1 MTVYVTEALKGVI
14 RDRFIHKLNQAFDRS
29 APKVSPELA
38 DSIYDFVIGSDV
50 GVLSSVPNQYLSY
63 VPGISLEFTVSG
75 SRHMLPVNFSSSR
88 PWVNLGNYRT
98 LSSPPIN
105 GRLTVCSSILNRY
118 RIHDIGAWDHAI
130 MDGLTTVAESIHV
143 RETNII
149 NAQDNLTILL
159 KQNRTLR
166 QLLKA
171 FPPIKPFVPPN
182 IIERLADEPAA
193 RVGKYEGVDR
203 EFLTGMAAMTRMM
216 E

>member
-1 MTVYVTEALKGVI
+1 MTVYVTEALKVTI
-14 RDRFIHKLNQAFDRS
+14 RDRFIHKLKLAFDGS
-29 APKVSPELA
+29 VLKVSPELA

-50 GVLSSVPNQYLSY
+50 GALNSVPSQYLNY
-63 VPGISLEFTVSG
+63 VPGIFLEFTVSG
-75 SRHMLPVNFSSSR
+75 LRHLLPVNFSSSR

-98 LSSPPIN
+98 LSTAPIN
-105 GRLTVCSSILNRY
+105 GRLTVSNAVLNRY
-118 RIHDIGAWDHAI
+118 RILDIGAWDHAI
-130 MDGLTTVAESIHV
+130 MDGLTTVAESMRA

-149 NAQDNLTILL
+149 NAQDNLNILL

-171 FPPIKPFVPPN
+171 FPPIKPFVPPH
-182 IIERLADEPAA
+182 IIEKLAGEPAA

-203 EFLTGMAAMTRMM
+203 EFLTGMAAMARMM

>member
-1 MTVYVTEALKGVI
+1 MTVHVTEELKGVI
-14 RDRFIHKLNQAFDRS
+14 RDRFIHKLKQAFDGS
-29 APKVSPELA
+29 ALKVSPELA

-50 GVLSSVPNQYLSY
+50 GVLNSVPSQYLNY

-75 SRHMLPVNFSSSR
+75 VRYLLPVNFSSSR

-98 LSSPPIN
+98 LSTSPIN
-105 GRLTVCSSILNRY
+105 GRLTISNAVLNRY

-130 MDGLTTVAESIHV
+130 IDGLTAVAESMHV
-143 RETNII
+143 RDTNLS
-149 NAQDNLTILL
+149 NAQDNLNILL
-159 KQNRTLR
+159 GQNRTLR

-182 IIERLADEPAA
+182 IIEKLAGEPAA

-203 EFLTGMAAMTRMM
+203 EFLTGMAAMARMM

>member
-14 RDRFIHKLNQAFDRS
+14 RDRFIHKLKQAFDGS
-29 APKVSPELA
+29 ALKVSPELA

-50 GVLSSVPNQYLSY
+50 GVLNSVPSQYLNY

-75 SRHMLPVNFSSSR
+75 VRYLLPVNFSSSR

-98 LSSPPIN
+98 LSTPPIN
-105 GRLTVCSSILNRY
+105 GKLTLYSAVLNRY

-130 MDGLTTVAESIHV
+130 MDGLTAVAESMHV
-143 RETNII
+143 RDTNIN
-149 NAQDNLTILL
+149 NAQDNLAILL

-171 FPPIKPFVPPN
+171 FPPIKPFVPPH
-182 IIERLADEPAA
+182 IVEKLADEPAA

>member
-1 MTVYVTEALKGVI
+1 MTVHVTEALKITI
-14 RDRFIHKLNQAFDRS
+14 RDRFIHKLKQAFDGS
-29 APKVSPELA
+29 VLKVSPELA

-50 GVLSSVPNQYLSY
+50 GVLNSVPSQYLNY
-63 VPGISLEFTVSG
+63 VPGIFLEFTVSG
-75 SRHMLPVNFSSSR
+75 SRCLLPVNFSSSR

-98 LSSPPIN
+98 LSTPPIN
-105 GRLTVCSSILNRY
+105 GRLSVYNAVLNRY

-130 MDGLTTVAESIHV
+130 MDGLTTVAESMHV
-143 RETNII
+143 RDTNIT
-149 NAQDNLTILL
+149 NVQDNLAILL

-171 FPPIKPFVPPN
+171 FPPIKPFVSPH
-182 IIERLADEPAA
+182 IIEKLAGEPAA

-203 EFLTGMAAMTRMM
+203 EFLTGMAAMARMM